1 MNYSAEDR
9 SRIQDFLIENARSD
23 PRITDAALVGSE
35 SVGENDRWSDIDLTF
50 GVGENVDLESLM
62 ADWSELL
69 EKTFQTLQLFDLV
82 YDRSTY
88 RVFLTPDCLQIDLS
102 FTPTSHFGAIT
113 ENFKL
118 LFGKENERPK
128 KTAPDPRTVYGYFV
142 LYALKTR
149 TSIERG
155 RLWQAI
161 GFLEAARE
169 QLMILACLKYG
180 LNPFDGRGYDELP
193 VDLKDELEKSLVA
206 VMEASVIKNALSILV
221 HSQLQFTAHFPDLEP
236 TLSTRLLAIVDF
248 KEH

>member
-1 MNYSAEDR
+1 MNYSVEDR
-9 SRIQDFLIENARSD
+9 SRIQEFLIEHARSD

-35 SVGENDRWSDIDLTF
+35 SVGKNDRWSDIDLTF
-50 GVGENVDLESLM
+50 GVGKKVDLDALM

-69 EKTFQTLQLFDLV
+69 EKNFQTVQLFDLV
-82 YDRSTY
+82 YEHSTY

-113 ENFKL
+113 ENFKI
-118 LFGKENERPK
+118 LFGKENDRPK
-128 KTAPDPRTVYGYFV
+128 KNEPDPRTVYGYFV

-149 TSIERG
+149 ASIERG

-161 GFLEAARE
+161 GFLEAGRE
-169 QLMILACLKYG
+169 QLMVLACLKYG

-193 VDLKDELEKSLVA
+193 GSLKDQLAKSLVA
-206 VMEASVIKNALSILV
+206 VMDASVIKNALGIMV
-221 HSQLQFTAHFPDLEP
+221 QSQLQIIGNLPGLEP
-236 TLSTRLLAIVDF
+236 MLSAQLLAIADI